1 VNDLS
6 EDFEYSEEELSCV
19 ATVAGSSHCRMFMSK
34 TNTFSISLVSN
45 GCNGP
50 ERFRARVKK
59 GKLRTSNVVVAF
71 FSYSTLHHPHQGS
84 KYISVA

>member
-19 ATVAGSSHCRMFMSK
+19 ATVAGSSHCRMFVSK

-45 GCNGP
+45 GCNGT

-59 GKLRTSNVVVAF
+59 GKLSTFNVAF
-71 FSYSTLHHPHQGS
+71 FSYSTPHHPHQGS
-84 KYISVA
+84 KYISVV